1 MNRNR
6 SDVVWWWIALASGLA
21 GVLTYLCWRGGSA
34 IAGLDQAVPANPV
47 VALSGVTDGELI
59 WPIQATVLLV
69 LAAVLVLVCVG
80 LFSSRLI
87 RRGSTTRVDHLAKS
101 MAPPRHLAEVH
112 GASAKR
118 KAERLRPGIVLDR
131 PDTYGIPIGKTV
143 CGNHL
148 IVMSWEDVGLAFSGP
163 RTGKTQALA
172 IPAVCHAPGAV
183 IATSDKRDLHDHTRG
198 VREAVGRVWIFDLQ
212 GIATDGGPQWWIDLL
227 RGMSSLKAARKL
239 AGYFVSA
246 SKEDGARVDAYFD
259 GGAQELLALHMFAA
273 AVGGGD
279 LLHTLGWL
287 SDDDSALPAM
297 LLEAAG
303 EAMAAE
309 KVRSAQR
316 LNPRQKDGLF
326 DMARRFLNVLNDPEY
341 AKAVLP
347 QRRKQFDQDS
357 GLAAVALSHD
367 LPEFDVDRFASSTD
381 TLYAMSL
388 EGPDSATA
396 LTTAL
401 VGRLLEA
408 AFVVARR
415 SPGGRLPTPIVAV
428 LDEAAN
434 VCKLSDLPKQYS
446 HAGSQGVVLLTF
458 LQSPAQAGE
467 VWSEQKLATMR
478 QAANMHYYG
487 GGVDDDSYLQS
498 ISHQIGEHDVSRWSS
513 SHSSGST
520 GGGSRSQ
527 SWSREPIAPVSVLAA
542 LPKDRAIVMT
552 SGNPPVLVRKSFWS
566 EGRFAEQIRASLA
579 TYEPK
584 KGALALS
591 GLDLDPS
598 TEQELAS

>member
-1 MNRNR
+1 MNRDR
-6 SDVVWWWIALASGLA
+6 SDAAWIWIALASGA
-21 GVLTYLCWRGGSA
+21 CGVITYLCWRAGSA
-34 IAGLDQAVPANPV
+34 IAGTDQSIPANPL
-47 VALSGVTDGELI
+47 VAFPALARGELT

-69 LAAVLVLVCVG
+69 LVGVLVLVGIGV
-80 LFSSRLI
+80 FSARLV
-87 RRGSTTRVDHLAKS
+87 RRGATTRVDHLAEA

-118 KAERLRPGIVLDR
+118 KAERLRPGVVLDG
-131 PDTYGIPIGKTV
+131 PDSYGIPIGQTV
-143 CGNHL
+143 RGGHS
-148 IVMSWEDVGLAFSGP
+148 IVMSWEDVGVAFSGP

-172 IPAVCHAPGAV
+172 IPAVCCAPGAV
-183 IATSDKRDLHDHTRG
+183 IATSNKRDLHDHTRG
-198 VREAVGRVWIFDLQ
+198 VRETTGRVWISDLQ
-212 GIATDGGPQWWIDLL
+212 GIATDGGSQWWWNPL
-227 RGMSSLKAARKL
+227 RGLDSLKAARKF

-246 SKEDGARVDAYFD
+246 SKEDTARVDAYFD

-287 SDDDSALPAM
+287 SDDDTALPASQ
-297 LLEAAG
+297 LDAAG
-303 EAMAAE
+303 ETMAAE

-326 DMARRFLNVLNDPEY
+326 DMARRFLNVLNDPDY
-341 AKAVLP
+341 ARSVLP
-347 QRRKQFDQDS
+347 QRRKRFDQDS
-357 GLAAVALSHD
+357 GLATVALSHV
-367 LPEFDVDRFASSTD
+367 LPEFDIDRFATSTD

-401 VGRLLEA
+401 VGRLLDA

-434 VCKLSDLPKQYS
+434 VCKLADLPKQYS

-478 QAANMHYYG
+478 QASNMHYFG
-487 GGVDDDSYLQS
+487 GGVDDDRYLQS

-513 SHSSGST
+513 SHSSGSK

-527 SWSREPIAPVSVLAA
+527 SWSREPIAPISVLAA

-566 EGRFAEQIRASLA
+566 DGRFADQIRASLA
-579 TYEPK
+579 KYEPK
-584 KGALALS
+584 KGALALR
-591 GLDLDPS
+591 GLDLDPT
-598 TEQELAS
+598 TEVIS

>member
-1 MNRNR
+1 MNANR
-6 SDVVWWWIALASGLA
+6 RTGTVQLVAFGA
-21 GVLTYLCWRGGSA
+21 G
-34 IAGLDQAVPANPV
+34 
-47 VALSGVTDGELI
+47 
-59 WPIQATVLLV
+59 ATL
-69 LAAVLVLVCVG
+69 VLVLYLSLRAGDALAGTGQDIPGNPVAAFLNVLG
-80 LFSSRLI
+80 GRITWPVHATVIAIVVLLLLI
-87 RRGSTTRVDHLAKS
+87 GAAWFPVRWWHHRAIHTRVDHLAKS
-101 MAPPRHLAEVH
+101 MANPSQLTEVH
-112 GASAKR
+112 GASAKQ
-118 KAERLRPGIVLDR
+118 KSQRLRPDIELRG

-143 CGNHL
+143 RGGHT
-148 IVMSWEDVGLAFSGP
+148 IVMSWEDVGVAFSGP

-172 IPAVCHAPGAV
+172 IPAVCSAPGAV
-183 IATSDKRDLHDHTRG
+183 IATSNKRDLHDHTRG

-287 SDDDSALPAM
+287 SDDDTAIPAM

-303 EAMAAE
+303 EAMAEE
-309 KVRSAQR
+309 KIRSAQR

-357 GLAAVALSHD
+357 GLAAVALTHD

-401 VGRLLEA
+401 VGRLLDA

-478 QAANMHYYG
+478 QASNMHYYG

-498 ISHQIGEHDVSRWSS
+498 ISQQIGEHDVARWSS
-513 SHSSGST
+513 SHSN
-520 GGGSRSQ
+520 GGRSRSQ
-527 SWSREPIAPVSVLAA
+527 SWSRETIAPISVLAA

-552 SGNPPVLVRKSFWS
+552 SGNPPVLVRKAFWS

-591 GLDLDPS
+591 GLDLDTS
-598 TEQELAS
+598 TEELAS